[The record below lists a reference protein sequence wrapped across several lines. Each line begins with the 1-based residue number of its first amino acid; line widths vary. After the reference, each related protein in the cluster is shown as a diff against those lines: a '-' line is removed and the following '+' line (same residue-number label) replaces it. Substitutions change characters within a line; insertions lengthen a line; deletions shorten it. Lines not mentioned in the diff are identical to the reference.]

1 MQPDI
6 ALLCAIVICL
16 ALIVVV
22 ALVAGIALTL
32 SVLGY
37 TLTGNK
43 RVIGSPDSKTANYD
57 HRDY

>member
-6 ALLCAIVICL
+6 ALLCAIVICI

-37 TLTGNK
+37 TLTENK
-43 RVIGSPDSKTANYD
+43 RTAKSSESTTPTPLS
-57 HRDY
+57 